1 MRFIGRWPGWLTLL
15 LGALLLAPGSRASAA
30 EPIEVQV
37 VVWSTGGG
45 PDLVTFVYA
54 TAAKGEKT
62 RRSLEAQARQ
72 DFQQLAA
79 SFGQV
84 AVGVKVRTVA
94 EPAQA
99 PPTTSAEGKLFRLV
113 NRPAGWLEIGPFLR
127 VFSRY
132 ERLTLTY
139 QVMPPFQFQ
148 GPRGPFNDP
157 RVAMTLDQGGSA
169 YTYHV
174 HIKHA
179 PGQNGAELP
188 AFAAPSGLARLGKLA
203 YLVVA
208 LMAGAAG
215 VAVYS
220 LLQYWVGR
228 KGEAK

>member
-1 MRFIGRWPGWLTLL
+1 MRFIGRWPWSLGFLLVGLL
-15 LGALLLAPGSRASAA
+15 LTPSARVHAA

-37 VVWSTGGG
+37 VVWSTGSG

-54 TAAKGEKT
+54 AAAKGEK
-62 RRSLEAQARQ
+62 RKSLEAQARQ

-79 SFGQV
+79 AFHQV

-99 PPTTSAEGKLFRLV
+99 PPTTSAEGKLYRLV
-113 NRPAGWLEIGPFLR
+113 NRPAGWLEIGPFLQ

-139 QVMPPFQFQ
+139 QVMPPFEFR
-148 GPRGPFNDP
+148 GPRGPFDNP
-157 RVAMTLDQGGSA
+157 QVTVTLDQGGTA

-174 HIKHA
+174 RLKHT
-179 PGQNGAELP
+179 PGQDGALP

>member
-1 MRFIGRWPGWLTLL
+1 MRFTGRRPRWLAPVFLGLL
-15 LGALLLAPGSRASAA
+15 LTPSSRIHAA

-37 VVWSTGGG
+37 IVWSTGSG

-54 TAAKGEKT
+54 APAKGEKLRKT
-62 RRSLEAQARQ
+62 LEGQAQQ
-72 DFQQLAA
+72 DFQRLAA
-79 SFGQV
+79 AFRQA

-94 EPAQA
+94 EPVQA
-99 PPTTSAEGKLFRLV
+99 PPTTSAEGKLSHLV

-127 VFSRY
+127 IFSRY

-148 GPRGPFNDP
+148 GPKGPFDDP
-157 RVAMTLDQGGSA
+157 SLAMSLDQGGSA

-174 HIKHA
+174 RIKHG
-179 PGQNGAELP
+179 PGQGNMALP
-188 AFAAPSGLARLGKLA
+188 AFDAPKGGLARLGKLA

-208 LMAGAAG
+208 LMAVAAG
-215 VAVYS
+215 IAVYS

-228 KGEAK
+228 KPK